1 MIETTKKAGPSAF
14 FAFTSPKGLSA
25 ASTQSP
31 TLFRFGNITKKERI
45 ICNYEK

>member
-1 MIETTKKAGPSAF
+1 LKTTKKAGLSAF
-14 FAFTSPKGLSA
+14 FAFTSPKGLPA

-31 TLFRFGNITKKERI
+31 TLFSFGNITKKEGI